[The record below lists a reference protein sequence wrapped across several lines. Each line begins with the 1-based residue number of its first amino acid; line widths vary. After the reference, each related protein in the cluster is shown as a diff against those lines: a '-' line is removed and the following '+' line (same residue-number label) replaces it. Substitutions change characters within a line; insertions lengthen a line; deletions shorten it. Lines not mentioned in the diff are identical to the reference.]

1 MSKRVLQTRMIGMQ
15 PDRRHLLAP
24 MEIVYECI
32 EPPRDSQ
39 HITARHIIVLALAI
53 VAIAAIGLN

>member
-1 MSKRVLQTRMIGMQ
+1 MIGMQ

-32 EPPRDSQ
+32 EPSGDSR
-39 HITARHIIVLALAI
+39 HVAARHIIVLTLAI
-53 VAIAAIGLN
+53 VAIAAISLN